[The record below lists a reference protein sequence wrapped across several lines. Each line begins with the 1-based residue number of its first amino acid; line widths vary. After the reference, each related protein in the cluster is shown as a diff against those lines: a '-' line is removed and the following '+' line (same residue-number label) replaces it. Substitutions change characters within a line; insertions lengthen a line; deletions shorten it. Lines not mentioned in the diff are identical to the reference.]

1 MREHVRKHKEKYKN
15 IILLLIIA
23 FILGWLFSTYYS
35 KKTVYEEIKI
45 NQEEVNSYVDDVY
58 RNMNTNL
65 YEAIEE
71 KDFVSFAINSI
82 EKKCPFYIPD
92 GSTYRGCLYDW
103 ADELRAKSLPEQVD
117 EVHNY
122 CSLITEKYTDSN
134 SLEGHEIFA
143 KCVIFKLQ

>member
-82 EKKCPFYIPD
+82 EKSVHFIFQMDQHIEDVYTIGQMNCGQNLYPNK
-92 GSTYRGCLYDW
+92 STKYTTTVLSSQKNILIRIL
-103 ADELRAKSLPEQVD
+103 LRAMRYSRNV
-117 EVHNY
+117 
-122 CSLITEKYTDSN
+122 
-134 SLEGHEIFA
+134 
-143 KCVIFKLQ
+143 